1 MKIYKVGGWCR
12 DTLLGLEPKDTD
24 YIVVGSTPDEML
36 SLGFKQ
42 VGCAFP
48 VFLHPQTN
56 EEYALARTEKK
67 NGVGYQGFDCY
78 FGIDVTLEEDLSR
91 RDLTINAIAYDTETN
106 KYIDPF
112 NGIEDIK
119 SKTLRPI
126 TRHFKDDPLRC
137 LRAARFMST
146 FGDDWTYTP
155 SLYDYCSEMFYSGE
169 LKHLTSERVWK
180 ETEKALKGQQPSLYF
195 DFLFDF
201 DIFPELN
208 VLYGINQPSEHH
220 PEIDTY
226 VHTMMVVDYAAK
238 IYKDPEITFA
248 CLCHDLGKAAAYNK
262 YGNLHGHEALGVEV
276 VESLC
281 SRLKVPNN
289 YRDLALL
296 VTEFHTHCHKAF
308 DMKPNK
314 IMKLFERTGALARP
328 QRFFKYLNA
337 CVADA
342 KGRGEPKCNEEY
354 TQNLYLKKCLEAV
367 LAVNTKEISTKL
379 LQENKS
385 GLIIGETIR
394 VARINTIREVKK
406 SWFQN

>member
-24 YIVVGSTPDEML
+24 YVVVGSTPEEML

-106 KYIDPF
+106 TYIDPF

-119 SKTLRPI
+119 SKTLRPT

-169 LKHLTSERVWK
+169 LKHLTSVRHSCFCSSPGYERNAP
-180 ETEKALKGQQPSLYF
+180 T
-195 DFLFDF
+195 
-201 DIFPELN
+201 
-208 VLYGINQPSEHH
+208 
-220 PEIDTY
+220 
-226 VHTMMVVDYAAK
+226 
-238 IYKDPEITFA
+238 
-248 CLCHDLGKAAAYNK
+248 
-262 YGNLHGHEALGVEV
+262 
-276 VESLC
+276 
-281 SRLKVPNN
+281 
-289 YRDLALL
+289 LL
-296 VTEFHTHCHKAF
+296 PIKKTHCA
-308 DMKPNK
+308 
-314 IMKLFERTGALARP
+314 IMH
-328 QRFFKYLNA
+328 
-337 CVADA
+337 
-342 KGRGEPKCNEEY
+342 
-354 TQNLYLKKCLEAV
+354 
-367 LAVNTKEISTKL
+367 S
-379 LQENKS
+379 
-385 GLIIGETIR
+385 
-394 VARINTIREVKK
+394 
-406 SWFQN
+406 